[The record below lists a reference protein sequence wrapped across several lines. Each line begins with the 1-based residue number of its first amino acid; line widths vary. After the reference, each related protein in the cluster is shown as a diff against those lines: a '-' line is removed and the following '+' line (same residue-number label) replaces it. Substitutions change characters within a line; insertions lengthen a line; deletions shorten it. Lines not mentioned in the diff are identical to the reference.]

1 MLVLN
6 RHEQERIYIGRDI
19 VITVVRIDSDS
30 VRIGIDAPMDM
41 VILRDELI
49 ENTSPRDGDGS
60 A

>member
-6 RHEQERIYIGRDI
+6 RHEQERIHIGPDI

-30 VRIGIDAPMDM
+30 VRIGIDAPQDM

-49 ENTSPRDGDGS
+49 TETSPRDGDGS